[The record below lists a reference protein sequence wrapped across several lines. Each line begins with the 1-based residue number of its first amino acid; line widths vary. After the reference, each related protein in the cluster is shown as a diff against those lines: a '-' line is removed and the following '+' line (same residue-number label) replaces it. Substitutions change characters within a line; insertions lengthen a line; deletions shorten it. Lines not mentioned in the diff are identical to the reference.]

1 MYAVIFR
8 AEIKK
13 LDASYMETA
22 ARLRDLATSKY
33 GCREFITVSE
43 GDQEIAISYW
53 DSKDQIKA
61 WKEDPD
67 HRIAQEQGRKQW
79 YRSYRVQVVQ
89 ILREYAN
96 QP

>member
-53 DSKDQIKA
+53 DSKEHIQA
-61 WKEDPD
+61 WKQDPE
-67 HRIAQEQGRKQW
+67 HRIAQQQGRKTW
-79 YRSYRVQVVQ
+79 YRSYHVQVVE
-89 ILREYAN
+89 ILRKYTH